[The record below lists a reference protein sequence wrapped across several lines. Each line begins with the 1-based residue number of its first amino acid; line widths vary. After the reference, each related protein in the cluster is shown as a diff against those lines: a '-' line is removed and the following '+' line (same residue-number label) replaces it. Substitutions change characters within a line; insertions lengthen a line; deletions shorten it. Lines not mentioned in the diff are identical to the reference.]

1 MRIERKRMLPLRPV
15 GRFAVHAHTAAG
27 YARFR
32 AYAAAQAVKPNE
44 PDGQLTALQAA
55 LARVETLIPTEK
67 AQRIAV
73 APDLQL
79 ALRQQS
85 AAVFNGNREGFR
97 RLVRRLTGTA
107 AVESPALQHR
117 KIVRAVGHGK
127 RGMVSA
133 AIGQTQRNRTQLVHT
148 KHALHFVRLGRCRVR
163 GKRVC
168 ALVQRERQL
177 PAALVSRHQRPRRRL
192 GK

>member
-1 MRIERKRMLPLRPV
+1 MYLIRLPTQFSRCLYGANRTN
-15 GRFAVHAHTAAG
+15 R
-27 YARFR
+27 
-32 AYAAAQAVKPNE
+32 
-44 PDGQLTALQAA
+44 QLTALQAA

-97 RLVRRLTGTA
+97 RLVHRLTGTA

-117 KIVRAVGHGK
+117 KTVRAVGHGK

-133 AIGQTQRNRTQLVHT
+133 AVDQGQRNRAQLVHT
-148 KHALHFVRLGRCRVR
+148 KHTLHFVRLGRCCVR

-177 PAALVSRHQRPRRRL
+177 PAALVGRHQRPRRRL